1 MNIRVLWDW
10 NRIRQQQYRYGID
23 RAAPASGVLRGLMKY
38 QDSLQQASEKAALV
52 EVFLQRAN
60 LAAHPV
66 NYAVCYDYIS
76 GQNAQLCQII
86 EQKLAAKVP
95 LDDFIMADLYCRF
108 LTPANAQHEQLLQDA
123 SGMVS
128 RLAAYS
134 DVAAEHLDD
143 YLQQLDNSL
152 LRLKQPATA
161 DVTLESIVSQL
172 QHNTSE
178 FKQRQQQL
186 QQQLLLANQ
195 QSHQLRSELET
206 LKQQRLLDPL
216 TGLYNRLAMQNQL
229 DIWFSEQPGRRV
241 AAIAVNLDHFS
252 SFNQEYGSTIGDVI
266 LSKVA
271 RKISS
276 YVQSSGLPVRSGG
289 EEFLILLPD
298 VDLRSASEIAEQ
310 VRRGVEKLRFVSSRS
325 KKTLPKVTISLGVS
339 LFDHTENWYQFLGRT
354 ADVLSLA
361 KQRGRNQV
369 ASEAMLTG

>member
-1 MNIRVLWDW
+1 
-10 NRIRQQQYRYGID
+10 
-23 RAAPASGVLRGLMKY
+23 MKY
-38 QDSLQQASEKAALV
+38 QDSLQQASEKAAQV
-52 EVFLQRAN
+52 KIFLQRIK

-66 NYAVCYDYIS
+66 NYAVCYEYIS
-76 GQNAQLCQII
+76 GQNEQLCHII
-86 EQKLAAKVP
+86 EQKLTAQAP
-95 LDDFIMADLYCRF
+95 LDDFVMADLYSRF
-108 LTPANAQHEQLLQDA
+108 LTCDNPKQEQLLQDA
-123 SGMVS
+123 TGMVS
-128 RLAAYS
+128 RVAAYT
-134 DVAAEHLDD
+134 DVAAEQLDD
-143 YLQQLDNSL
+143 YLQHLDTGIL
-152 LRLKQPATA
+152 
-161 DVTLESIVSQL
+161 QL
-172 QHNTSE
+172 QQHPSPDAKINTTVAQLQQATRE
-178 FKQRQQQL
+178 FRLSQQQM

-195 QSHQLRSELET
+195 QSHQLRHELEQ

-229 DIWFSEQPGRRV
+229 DVWFSEQPQRRV

-252 SFNQEYGSTIGDVI
+252 RFNQDYGSAIGDVI
-266 LSKVA
+266 LAKVA

-339 LFDHTENWYQFLGRT
+339 LYQHSENWYQFLGRT
-354 ADVLSLA
+354 AAVLLLA

-369 ASEAMLTG
+369 ANEAMLAS

>member
-1 MNIRVLWDW
+1 
-10 NRIRQQQYRYGID
+10 
-23 RAAPASGVLRGLMKY
+23 MKY
-38 QDSLQQASEKAALV
+38 QDSLQQASEKSAQV
-52 EVFLQRAN
+52 KVFLQRVN

-108 LTPANAQHEQLLQDA
+108 LTPNNPKHEQLLQDA

-128 RLAAYS
+128 RMAAYS

-143 YLQQLDNSL
+143 YLLQLDNSVL
-152 LRLKQPATA
+152 
-161 DVTLESIVSQL
+161 QL
-172 QHNTSE
+172 QQVNAVDTKVLPIVTQLQQNTSE
-178 FKQRQQQL
+178 FKQRQQKL

-195 QSHQLRSELET
+195 QSHQLRHELEQ

-229 DIWFSEQPGRRV
+229 DIWFSEQPDRRV

-252 SFNQEYGSTIGDVI
+252 RFNQEYGSTIGDVI

-298 VDLRSASEIAEQ
+298 VDLRSAGEIAEQ

-339 LFDHTENWYQFLGRT
+339 LFEHKENWYQFLGRT
-354 ADVLSLA
+354 ADVLMLA

>member
-1 MNIRVLWDW
+1 
-10 NRIRQQQYRYGID
+10 
-23 RAAPASGVLRGLMKY
+23 MKY
-38 QDSLQQASEKAALV
+38 QDSLQQASEKAAQV
-52 EVFLQRAN
+52 KVFLQRTN

-66 NYAVCYDYIS
+66 NYAVCYEYIS
-76 GQNAQLCQII
+76 GHNAELCHII
-86 EQKLAAKVP
+86 EQKLAARAP
-95 LDDFIMADLYCRF
+95 LDDFVMADLYCRF
-108 LTPANAQHEQLLQDA
+108 LAQTNLQHEQLLQDA

-128 RLAAYS
+128 RMAAYT
-134 DVAAEHLDD
+134 DVAAEQLDD
-143 YLQQLDNSL
+143 YLQQLDSSML
-152 LRLKQPATA
+152 HLKQGSSAEKLMP
-161 DVTLESIVSQL
+161 VVSKL
-172 QHNTSE
+172 QHSTTQ
-178 FKQRQQQL
+178 FKQNQQQL
-186 QQQLLLANQ
+186 QHQLLLANQ
-195 QSHQLRSELET
+195 QSHQLRQELEQ

-216 TGLYNRLAMQNQL
+216 TGLYNRVAMQNQV

-252 SFNQEYGSTIGDVI
+252 RFNQEYGNTIGDVI

-339 LFDHTENWYQFLGRT
+339 LYQHSENWYQFLGRT
-354 ADVLSLA
+354 AEVLLLA

-369 ASEAMLTG
+369 ASEAMLAG

>member
-1 MNIRVLWDW
+1 
-10 NRIRQQQYRYGID
+10 
-23 RAAPASGVLRGLMKY
+23 MKY
-38 QDSLQQASEKAALV
+38 QDSLQQASEKAAQV
-52 EVFLQRAN
+52 KIFLQRIK

-66 NYAVCYDYIS
+66 NYAVCYEYIS
-76 GQNAQLCQII
+76 GQNEQLCHII
-86 EQKLAAKVP
+86 EQKLTAQAP
-95 LDDFIMADLYCRF
+95 LDDFVMADLYSRF
-108 LTPANAQHEQLLQDA
+108 LTRDNPKQEQLLQDA
-123 SGMVS
+123 TGMVS
-128 RLAAYS
+128 RVAAYT
-134 DVAAEHLDD
+134 DVAAEQLDD
-143 YLQQLDNSL
+143 YLQQLDTGIL
-152 LRLKQPATA
+152 
-161 DVTLESIVSQL
+161 QL
-172 QHNTSE
+172 QQHPSPDTKINTTVAQLQQATRE
-178 FKQRQQQL
+178 FRLSQQQM

-195 QSHQLRSELET
+195 QSHQLRHELEQ

-229 DIWFSEQPGRRV
+229 DVWFSEQPQRRV

-252 SFNQEYGSTIGDVI
+252 RFNQDYGSAIGDVI
-266 LSKVA
+266 LAKVA

-339 LFDHTENWYQFLGRT
+339 LYQHSENWYQFLGRT
-354 ADVLSLA
+354 AAVLLLA

-369 ASEAMLTG
+369 ANEAMLAS

>member
-1 MNIRVLWDW
+1 
-10 NRIRQQQYRYGID
+10 
-23 RAAPASGVLRGLMKY
+23 MKY
-38 QDSLQQASEKAALV
+38 QDSLQQASEKAAQV
-52 EVFLQRAN
+52 KVFLQRIK

-66 NYAVCYDYIS
+66 NYAVCYEYIS
-76 GQNAQLCQII
+76 GQNEQLCHII
-86 EQKLAAKVP
+86 EQKLAAHAP
-95 LDDFIMADLYCRF
+95 LDDFVMADLYSRF
-108 LTPANAQHEQLLQDA
+108 LTQASPQQEQLLQDA

-128 RLAAYS
+128 RIAAYTDLAA
-134 DVAAEHLDD
+134 EQLDG
-143 YLQQLDNSL
+143 YLQQLDSNML
-152 LRLKQPATA
+152 
-161 DVTLESIVSQL
+161 QL
-172 QHNTSE
+172 QHNNSE
-178 FKQRQQQL
+178 QNLAAVVTQIQSSTAEFRHNQQQM

-195 QSHQLRSELET
+195 QSHQLRHEIEQ

-229 DIWFSEQPGRRV
+229 DVWFSEQPGRRV

-252 SFNQEYGSTIGDVI
+252 RFNQDYGSAIGDVI

-310 VRRGVEKLRFVSSRS
+310 VRRGVEKLRFVSSRN
-325 KKTLPKVTISLGVS
+325 KKTLPKITISLGVS
-339 LFDHTENWYQFLGRT
+339 LYQHSENWYQFLGRT
-354 ADVLSLA
+354 AAVLMLA

-369 ASEAMLTG
+369 ASEAMLAT

>member
-1 MNIRVLWDW
+1 
-10 NRIRQQQYRYGID
+10 
-23 RAAPASGVLRGLMKY
+23 MKY
-38 QDSLQQASEKAALV
+38 QDSLQQASEKAAQV
-52 EVFLQRAN
+52 KIFLQRIK

-66 NYAVCYDYIS
+66 NYAVCYEYIS
-76 GQNAQLCQII
+76 GQNEQLCHII
-86 EQKLAAKVP
+86 EQKLTAQAP
-95 LDDFIMADLYCRF
+95 LDDFVMADLYSRF
-108 LTPANAQHEQLLQDA
+108 LTCDNPKQEQLLQDA
-123 SGMVS
+123 TGMVS
-128 RLAAYS
+128 RVAAYT
-134 DVAAEHLDD
+134 DVAAEQLDD
-143 YLQQLDNSL
+143 YLQHLDTGIL
-152 LRLKQPATA
+152 
-161 DVTLESIVSQL
+161 QL
-172 QHNTSE
+172 QQHPSPDTKINTTVAQLQQATRE
-178 FKQRQQQL
+178 FRLSQQQM

-195 QSHQLRSELET
+195 QSHQLRHELEQ

-229 DIWFSEQPGRRV
+229 DVWFSEQPQRRV

-252 SFNQEYGSTIGDVI
+252 RFNQDYGSAIGDVI
-266 LSKVA
+266 LAKVA

-339 LFDHTENWYQFLGRT
+339 LYQHSENWYQFLGRT
-354 ADVLSLA
+354 AAVLLLA

-369 ASEAMLTG
+369 ANEAMLAS

>member
-1 MNIRVLWDW
+1 
-10 NRIRQQQYRYGID
+10 
-23 RAAPASGVLRGLMKY
+23 MKY
-38 QDSLQQASEKAALV
+38 QDSLQQASEKAAQV
-52 EVFLQRAN
+52 KVFLQRTN

-66 NYAVCYDYIS
+66 NYAVCYEYIS
-76 GQNAQLCQII
+76 GQNAPLCHII
-86 EQKLAAKVP
+86 EQKLAARAP
-95 LDDFIMADLYCRF
+95 LDDFVMADLYSRF
-108 LTPANAQHEQLLQDA
+108 LAPENPQQQQLLQDA
-123 SGMVS
+123 SGMVNRMS
-128 RLAAYS
+128 AYT
-134 DVAAEHLDD
+134 DVAAENLDN
-143 YLQQLDNSL
+143 YLQQLDSSIL
-152 LRLKQPATA
+152 QLQQQSITDTKAMP
-161 DVTLESIVSQL
+161 IVSELHQV
-172 QHNTSE
+172 TAE
-178 FKQRQQQL
+178 FKLSQQQL

-195 QSHQLRSELET
+195 QSHQLRHELEQQ
-206 LKQQRLLDPL
+206 KQQRLLDPL

-229 DIWFSEQPGRRV
+229 DIWFSEQPDRRV

-252 SFNQEYGSTIGDVI
+252 RFNQEYGNTIGDVI

-339 LFDHTENWYQFLGRT
+339 LYQHSENWYQFLGRT
-354 ADVLSLA
+354 AEVLQLA

-369 ASEAMLTG
+369 ASEVMLAG

>member
-1 MNIRVLWDW
+1 
-10 NRIRQQQYRYGID
+10 
-23 RAAPASGVLRGLMKY
+23 MKY
-38 QDSLQQASEKAALV
+38 QDSLQQDSEKAAQV
-52 EVFLQRAN
+52 KVFLQRTN

-66 NYAVCYDYIS
+66 NYAVCYEYIS
-76 GQNAQLCQII
+76 GQNAPLCHII
-86 EQKLAAKVP
+86 EQKLAARAP
-95 LDDFIMADLYCRF
+95 LDDFVMADLYSRF
-108 LTPANAQHEQLLQDA
+108 LAPENPQQQQLLQDA
-123 SGMVS
+123 SGMVN
-128 RLAAYS
+128 RMAAYT
-134 DVAAEHLDD
+134 DVAAENLDN
-143 YLQQLDNSL
+143 YLQQLDSSILQLQQQNITDT
-152 LRLKQPATA
+152 KAMP
-161 DVTLESIVSQL
+161 IVSELHQV
-172 QHNTSE
+172 TAE
-178 FKQRQQQL
+178 FKLSQQQL

-195 QSHQLRSELET
+195 QSHQLRHELEQQ
-206 LKQQRLLDPL
+206 KQQRLLDPL

-229 DIWFSEQPGRRV
+229 DIWFSEQPDRRV

-252 SFNQEYGSTIGDVI
+252 RFNQEYGNTIGDVI

-339 LFDHTENWYQFLGRT
+339 LYQHSENWYQFLGRT
-354 ADVLSLA
+354 AEVLQLA

-369 ASEAMLTG
+369 ASEVMLAG

>member
-1 MNIRVLWDW
+1 
-10 NRIRQQQYRYGID
+10 
-23 RAAPASGVLRGLMKY
+23 MKY
-38 QDSLQQASEKAALV
+38 QDSLQLASEKAAQV
-52 EVFLQRAN
+52 KAFLHRVS
-60 LAAHPV
+60 LPAHPV
-66 NYAVCYDYIS
+66 NYAVCYEYIS
-76 GQNAQLCQII
+76 GHNAQLCQII
-86 EQKLAAKVP
+86 EQKLAAKAP
-95 LDDFIMADLYCRF
+95 LDDFVMADLYCRF
-108 LTPANAQHEQLLQDA
+108 LTPSNPQQEQLLQDA

-128 RLAAYS
+128 RMSAYS

-143 YLQQLDNSL
+143 YLQQLDGSMLQLKHLGPVETKL
-152 LRLKQPATA
+152 LP
-161 DVTLESIVSQL
+161 IVSKLQL
-172 QHNTSE
+172 NTAE

-195 QSHQLRSELET
+195 QSHQLRHEIEQ

-252 SFNQEYGSTIGDVI
+252 RFNLEYGNTIGDVI
-266 LSKVA
+266 LAKVA

-276 YVQSSGLPVRSGG
+276 YVHSSGMPVRSGG

-325 KKTLPKVTISLGVS
+325 KKTLPKITISLGVS
-339 LFDHTENWYQFLGRT
+339 LYQHSENWYQFLGRT
-354 ADVLSLA
+354 AEVLMLA

-369 ASEAMLTG
+369 ASEAMLAG